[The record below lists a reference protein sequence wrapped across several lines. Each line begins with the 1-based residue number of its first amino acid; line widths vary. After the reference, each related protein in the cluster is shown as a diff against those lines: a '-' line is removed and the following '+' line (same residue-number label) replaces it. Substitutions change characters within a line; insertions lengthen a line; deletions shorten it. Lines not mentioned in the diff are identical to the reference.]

1 MGATMKRILIADD
14 EECLLIAYK
23 KLLAGNGVEID
34 TAQSTSDAQTM
45 LGTYQYSI
53 IIVDLRLTNSN
64 EMDGLDIIKNAHRR
78 HPHCT
83 IIVLTA
89 YGDYQIKQNVIN
101 AGADYF
107 LEKPISVLAI
117 RDLLN
122 NLGVY
127 CSNVSL
133 SK

>member
-1 MGATMKRILIADD
+1 MKRILIADD

-34 TAQSTSDAQTM
+34 TAQSASDAQTM

-64 EMDGLDIIKNAHRR
+64 EMDGLDIIKIAHHL
-78 HPHCT
+78 HPDCT

-101 AGADYF
+101 AGAAYF

-133 SK
+133 QK

>member
-1 MGATMKRILIADD
+1 MKRILIADD

-34 TAQSTSDAQTM
+34 TAQSASDAQTM
-45 LGTYQYSI
+45 LDINQYSI

-64 EMDGLDIIKNAHRR
+64 EMDGLDIIKNAHRL
-78 HPHCT
+78 HPNCT

-101 AGADYF
+101 AGAAYF

-127 CSNVSL
+127 CSNIPL
-133 SK
+133 PK